1 MDFITLIGLIAAFG
15 TTFSFLPQAIKIIKT
30 KNTEG
35 ISLSMY
41 LMFTVGVFLWLI
53 YGYMKGDMPVMI
65 ANGITLILAGIILFL
80 KMKYK
85 PKL

>member
-1 MDFITLIGLIAAFG
+1 MDFITLIGLLAAFG

-41 LMFTVGVFLWLI
+41 LMFTTGVFLWLI
-53 YGYMKGDMPVMI
+53 YGYMKNDIPIMV
-65 ANGITLILAGIILFL
+65 ANAITLILASIILYL

-85 PKL
+85 SKL

>member
-1 MDFITLIGLIAAFG
+1 MNFINLIGLTAAFG

-41 LMFTVGVFLWLI
+41 LMFTAGVFLWLI

-65 ANGITLILAGIILFL
+65 ANGITLILATIILFL

>member
-1 MDFITLIGLIAAFG
+1 MDFITLIGLLAAFG

-41 LMFTVGVFLWLI
+41 LMFTTGVFLWLI
-53 YGYMKGDMPVMI
+53 YGYMKNDMPIVV
-65 ANGITLILAGIILFL
+65 ANAITLILASIILYL

-85 PKL
+85 SKL

>member
-1 MDFITLIGLIAAFG
+1 MDFITLIGLLAAFG
-15 TTFSFLPQAIKIIKT
+15 TTLSFLPQAIKIIKT

-41 LMFTVGVFLWLI
+41 LMFTTGVFLWLI
-53 YGYMKGDMPVMI
+53 YGYMKNDIPVMV
-65 ANGITLILAGIILFL
+65 ANAITLILASIILFL
-80 KMKYK
+80 KMKYN

>member
-1 MDFITLIGLIAAFG
+1 MDFITLLGLLAAFG

-41 LMFTVGVFLWLI
+41 LMFTTGVFLWLI
-53 YGYMKGDMPVMI
+53 YGYMKNDMPIMV
-65 ANGITLILAGIILFL
+65 ANAITLILAIIILYL

-85 PKL
+85 SKL

>member
-41 LMFTVGVFLWLI
+41 LMFSTGVFLWLI
-53 YGYMKGDMPVMI
+53 YGYMKSDTPVML
-65 ANGITLILAGIILFL
+65 ANGITLILAVIILFL
-80 KMKYK
+80 KIKYR
-85 PKL
+85 PKS

>member
-1 MDFITLIGLIAAFG
+1 MDFITLIGLMAAFG

-53 YGYMKGDMPVMI
+53 YGYMKNDMPVMV
-65 ANGITLILAGIILFL
+65 ANGITLILASIILFL

-85 PKL
+85 SKL

>member
-1 MDFITLIGLIAAFG
+1 MDFITLIGLLAAFG

-53 YGYMKGDMPVMI
+53 YGYMKSDTPAMV
-65 ANGITLILAGIILFL
+65 ANGITLILASIILFL
-80 KMKYK
+80 KLKYK